1 MEQPQF
7 DSLYKELTPAIQVLE
22 EKRIELKA
30 KGTKD
35 GIMFGGIVF
44 VIGFV
49 ILFFLQSNLIGVA
62 IVAVIS
68 LFILFSVIHSQS
80 AELSAFYKSDIIAR
94 VINSFCENA
103 TFNPNGGIR
112 EETFISSGLFS
123 ASPDRYHTE
132 DLITG
137 CIDKTDFNCAEVY
150 AEEKHVT
157 CDSKGNRQEHW
168 TDIFKGFFFIADFHK
183 DFSGETTIYRD
194 SLFKLHFNG
203 KRVKLEN
210 VDFEKHFDVYATNQ
224 VEARYLLSPLMMERL
239 VELDKKFDGDITV
252 SFRNSKVIIAI
263 PDSANH
269 FEASIWKSL
278 LNPELLAKEFSTI
291 HSLIAIVND
300 LNLNTRIW
308 TKE

>member
-7 DSLYKELTPAIQVLE
+7 NSLYTELVPTIQKLE

-30 KGTKD
+30 KGTRQ
-35 GIMFGGIVF
+35 GFTYGGIVF
-44 VIGFV
+44 IIGFV
-49 ILFFLQSNLIGVA
+49 ILCFLEINLIGVA
-62 IVAVIS
+62 IVAAIGLVI
-68 LFILFSVIHSQS
+68 FFSVINSQS
-80 AELSAFYKSDIIAR
+80 AELSAFYKSDIITP

-103 TFNPNGGIR
+103 TFNPNGGIS
-112 EETFISSGLFS
+112 EKAFMNSGLFS
-123 ASPDRYHTE
+123 TSPDRYHTE

-137 CIDKTDFNCAEVY
+137 CVDKTDFNCAEVH

-157 CDSKGNRQEHW
+157 HDSKGNRQEHW
-168 TDIFKGFFFIADFHK
+168 VDIFKGFFFIADFHK

-210 VDFEKHFDVYATNQ
+210 IDFEKHFDVYATDQ
-224 VEARYLLSPLMMERL
+224 VEARYLLSPLMMECL
-239 VELDKKFDGDITV
+239 VELDKKFKGNITV

-263 PDSANH
+263 PDSANY
-269 FEASIWKSL
+269 FEASIWNSL
-278 LNPELLAKEFSTI
+278 LKPELLAKEFSTI
-291 HSLIAIVND
+291 RALIAIVND

-308 TKE
+308 TKA